1 MLAGE
6 SDDGVELEG
15 ESDDGVEEE
24 PQDVA
29 PTEERAH
36 VKVRVRG
43 VAEARASAAARAVEV
58 PAPPPKVAK
67 LVSAGN
73 LPTLATVVQS
83 PRMATV
89 VQARPATAAQAAALP
104 QPQWGSGTGTP
115 SAPILVS
122 SATPRQSQ
130 QEQGG
135 GLLQAMAPSQAGV
148 PAMGMLQGQPW
159 GAWPVMMQAGPGG
172 QPGTVVV
179 QWMPTAA
186 ISTPRREVGVDGGG
200 LPVRVVCRGC
210 GLVRFDVE
218 GRRWVHNHRQGKGN
232 KQFVCNRV
240 LCGCQK
246 GQICPTKGQPHD
258 PVAPG
263 AANAAGMGGQLFSQT
278 PVQPGTSSLPPI
290 LNSTGTPSTVLA
302 AVLAGAAV
310 STAIAASSSSGSGSL
325 QPSGGQAQAAPLAVA
340 QVPSATV
347 AEVAPAPAPVADVA
361 PATVEAP
368 AAAEAPAPPVA
379 VVESAADPQ

>member
-1 MLAGE
+1 MLEGE

-43 VAEARASAAARAVEV
+43 VAEARASAAARAMEV

-148 PAMGMLQGQPW
+148 PAMGMVQGQPW

-186 ISTPRREVGVDGGG
+186 ISTPRRELGVDGGG

-218 GRRWVHNHRQGKGN
+218 GRRWVHNHRQGKSN
-232 KQFVCNRV
+232 KQFVCNRAF
-240 LCGCQK
+240 CGCSQ
-246 GQICPTKGQPHD
+246 GDICPNRGQLHD

-263 AANAAGMGGQLFSQT
+263 AVPAPGLCAWNPGQGAACQ
-278 PVQPGTSSLPPI
+278 SSLPP
-290 LNSTGTPSTVLA
+290 LLSNAGAAAPATTPA
-302 AVLAGAAV
+302 LAGARLA
-310 STAIAASSSSGSGSL
+310 AASTVG
-325 QPSGGQAQAAPLAVA
+325 A
-340 QVPSATV
+340 ATV
-347 AEVAPAPAPVADVA
+347 AALLMIGGSGEGSTSCSLSTPHGDASGASDGGGRGGGDDGNSGAGQSTDSGQS
-361 PATVEAP
+361 TGS
-368 AAAEAPAPPVA
+368 
-379 VVESAADPQ
+379 SAL